1 MKVVS
6 LEDLRRLRRTIHQN
20 PELSLKEFKTS
31 EFIRSE
37 LEKLGLDYETPM
49 ETATISFIEGRDNSR
64 TVLLRADIDAL
75 PITEDNSLEYKSKNI
90 GVMHACGHDAHAA
103 MLLAATKEILNLKK
117 NNDLGINV
125 LIVFQ
130 PSEESFGGAN
140 VLVRKYDFRRHN
152 IIASYALHVNPDFNE
167 GEIVTRVGNIM
178 ASCNEFTVDV
188 RGRASH
194 VGIREKGIDAINAC
208 VQIYQQFQA
217 IPTYDLDSKNVNI
230 IHVGKMN
237 VGEVMNSVPENGHM
251 EGTIRTYRSE
261 DLEISKERMRHICE
275 GVSISTNCKVEVN
288 FKDGYP
294 ALSNDEELIDRVK
307 SCAEKRGI
315 VFSLKKYPYLM
326 GEDFTFFSEI
336 SPLNFSFV
344 GIRNEN
350 LGYTSGLHTPGFKL
364 REEALISGI
373 DFLVEVV
380 KSYG

>member
-37 LEKLGLDYETPM
+37 LEKLGLNYETPM
-49 ETATISFIEGRDNSR
+49 ETATISLIEGKDSTR

-75 PITEDNSLEYKSKNI
+75 PITEENDLEYKSKNI
-90 GVMHACGHDAHAA
+90 GIMHACGHDGHAT
-103 MLLAATKEILNLKK
+103 MILAATKEILELKK
-117 NNDLGINV
+117 NDELGVNV
-125 LIVFQ
+125 LVVFQ

-140 VLVRKYDFRRHN
+140 VLVKKYDFKRHN

-188 RGRASH
+188 KGRSSH

-208 VQIYQQFQA
+208 VQVYQQFQA

-251 EGTIRTYRSE
+251 EGTIRTYSSE
-261 DLEISKERMRHICE
+261 DLEISKERMRRICE
-275 GVSISTNCKVEVN
+275 GVAISTNCRVEVD

-307 SCAEKRGI
+307 ACADKSGAK
-315 VFSLKKYPYLM
+315 FSLRKDPYLM

-336 SPLNFSFV
+336 APLNFSFV
-344 GIRNEN
+344 GIRNED
-350 LGYTSGLHTPGFKL
+350 LGYTSGLHTPEFKL
-364 REEALISGI
+364 REEALTTGV
-373 DFLVEVV
+373 DFLVEIV
-380 KSYG
+380 KSYE